1 MKELVYLGWF
11 LILLCIPRGSLAQET
26 SSDSS
31 EAILV
36 IYRKPHLNFTAF
48 RIYGDETIL
57 IPDVKANSYYLIKR
71 KPGRIFLKTEG
82 SVLRNLAEKREYS
95 LTLEAGKTYYLE
107 AILEYQFLLTSLH
120 LVKRSEVDG
129 AEAIRK
135 MKGIM
140 IDVKQPMP

>member
-1 MKELVYLGWF
+1 MKALIYLGA
-11 LILLCIPRGSLAQET
+11 LLVLFFISSRGEAQET
-26 SSDSS
+26 SNSS
-31 EAILV
+31 EEATLV
-36 IYRKPHLNFTAF
+36 IYRKPHLNFTSF

-57 IPDVKANSYYLIKR
+57 IPDVEANAYYLIKR
-71 KPGRIFLKTEG
+71 KPGSIFLKTEG
-82 SVLRNLAEKREYS
+82 SVLRNLTEKREYS

-129 AEAIRK
+129 AEAILK